1 MIPSFMPADSH
12 DLLSF
17 VVSEEELALVEKL
30 RFPCAE
36 FGLGTAQR
44 TRGGVEC
51 HGKRFEVRDL
61 VGWIAAEVNHN
72 PHRLGRR
79 QIAML
84 NRVADELDDVLMPPA
99 R

>member
-12 DLLSF
+12 DLLHF
-17 VVSEEELALVEKL
+17 VVSEDELALVAQL

-36 FGLGTAQR
+36 FVLETAR
-44 TRGGVEC
+44 HTPAGVEL
-51 HGKRFEVRDL
+51 HGKRFAVRDL

-72 PHRLGRR
+72 PRRLGRR
-79 QIAML
+79 QLAL
-84 NRVADELDDVLMPPA
+84 LHRVADEIDDVLLPPV